1 MTLSRRTV
9 LGAGLSTGL
18 TPLIPGQAMAGL
30 FSRRSTRLYSDPN
43 EEHTIDT
50 RGLAMIPQEFRKR
63 DVRHDTG
70 YPVGTIVIDTAN
82 RFLYYQ
88 QEDGR
93 SLRYGVGIGRAG
105 FSWNGE
111 ATIRRKARWPDWY
124 PPAAMRQ
131 RQPYLPRHVVGGLQ
145 NPLGARALYLYQ
157 GGRDT
162 LYRIHGTLEPES
174 IGRAMSS
181 GCVRM
186 INEEVVDLYEMVP
199 IGTKVVVI

>member
-1 MTLSRRTV
+1 MTISRRMI
-9 LGAGLSTGL
+9 LGGGMAVAAVALL
-18 TPLIPGQAMAGL
+18 PGQASAGF
-30 FSRRSTRLYSDPN
+30 FSRTTRLYADPN
-43 EEHTIDT
+43 EEYQIRT
-50 RGLAMIPQEFRKR
+50 RGLAMIPREFRKR

-70 YPVGTIVIDTAN
+70 YAPGTIVIDTAN
-82 RFLYYQ
+82 RFLYFQ

-93 SLRYGVGIGRAG
+93 ALRYGVGIGRQG
-105 FSWNGE
+105 FSWNGT
-111 ATIRRKARWPDWY
+111 ATIRRKARWPDWH
-124 PPAAMRQ
+124 PPAAMRR
-131 RQPYLPRHVVGGLQ
+131 RQPYLPRHVAGGLE

-162 LYRIHGTLEPES
+162 LYRIHGTIEPES

-186 INEEVVDLYEMVP
+186 VNEEVVDLYEQVP

>member
-1 MTLSRRTV
+1 MTISRRTIV
-9 LGAGLSTGL
+9 GAGLGAGLGAL
-18 TPLIPGQAMAGL
+18 VPGQAMAGL

-43 EEHTIDT
+43 EEHTVNT
-50 RGLAMIPQEFRKR
+50 RGLALIPPEFRKR
-63 DVRHDTG
+63 DIRHDTG
-70 YPVGTIVIDTAN
+70 YPPGTIVIDTAN

-93 SLRYGVGIGRAG
+93 SLRYGVGIGRQG
-105 FSWNGE
+105 FSWSGE

-124 PPAAMRQ
+124 PPEAMRQ
-131 RQPYLPRHVVGGLQ
+131 RQPYLPRHVAGGLE

-174 IGRAMSS
+174 IGKAMSS

-186 INEEVVDLYEMVP
+186 INEAVVDLYEMVP